1 MANFQDPWAKHHA
14 WRNHALFTRRARIG
28 TMFPGLGIA
37 TVAFAAY
44 LGYEYV
50 TAPKETHHHGHSAE
64 GHEWIAAESSNRPRA
79 KVEINET
86 GRTRWPSCEITF

>member
-1 MANFQDPWAKHHA
+1 MAYFQDPWAKHHA

-50 TAPKETHHHGHSAE
+50 TAPKETHHHSE
-64 GHEWIAAESSNRPRA
+64 GSKQARKKQEDVFFNRKRHIRSI
-79 KVEINET
+79 VVNINEA
-86 GRTRWPSCEITF
+86 G

>member
-1 MANFQDPWAKHHA
+1 MQIICHVQDKRCKPPPTALLSGSDPWAKHHA
-14 WRNHALFTRRARIG
+14 WRQHALFTRSARIG

-50 TAPKETHHHGHSAE
+50 TAPKAEAHHGEAH
-64 GHEWIAAESSNRPRA
+64 H
-79 KVEINET
+79 
-86 GRTRWPSCEITF
+86 

>member
-14 WRNHALFTRRARIG
+14 WRNHALFTRRARIA

-50 TAPKETHHHGHSAE
+50 TAPKDTHHHGHSE
-64 GHEWIAAESSNRPRA
+64 GH
-79 KVEINET
+79 
-86 GRTRWPSCEITF
+86 GHH